1 MDVASDVDASQ
12 WVVQISSSRQIWLTW
27 HVSNDATIIIL
38 SLDCHRRV
46 VYECLVCSVEEQI
59 GIVTHSSISSVIK
72 EQ

>member
-1 MDVASDVDASQ
+1 MEVTIDSEEVKRWMSLQMSTRR
-12 WVVQISSSRQIWLTW
+12 SR
-27 HVSNDATIIIL
+27 

-46 VYECLVCSVEEQI
+46 VYESVVCSVEEQI